1 MKLSHCGAV
10 GVVLVLLMMT
20 FSISHA
26 QLYRY
31 KDAHGNWCYTDN
43 LADVPLDQREDC
55 KQYEPIQTPAA
66 QPIRKERT
74 PTAEDQAAPEETGRL
89 RDELQARKAAL
100 DQEYEALVKES
111 GELEKRSQNLK
122 SEEERRAFENRKT
135 AFNQRLKVFEER
147 RQVFE
152 KDLQAYNDIVGY
164 HKN

>member
-10 GVVLVLLMMT
+10 GIAVALLMMT
-20 FSISHA
+20 FSTSHA

-31 KDAHGNWCYTDN
+31 KDAHGNWSYTDN
-43 LADVPLDQREDC
+43 LADVPLDQREEV
-55 KQYEPIQTPAA
+55 KQYEPIETQTA
-66 QPIRKERT
+66 QPIRKERP
-74 PTAEDQAAPEETGRL
+74 PTAEDTAAPDETGRL

-100 DQEYEALVKES
+100 DQEYDALVKES
-111 GELEKRSQNLK
+111 GELEKRSQSLK
-122 SEEERRAFENRKT
+122 SEEERRAFENSKT

-164 HKN
+164 RKN

>member
-10 GVVLVLLMMT
+10 TIAVVLLVMT
-20 FSISHA
+20 FGTTHA

-31 KDAHGNWCYTDN
+31 KDAHGNWSYTDN

-55 KQYEPIQTPAA
+55 KQYETIETPTA

-74 PTAEDQAAPEETGRL
+74 PDATEQTAPEETGRL

-100 DQEYEALVKES
+100 DQEYEELVKES

-122 SEEERRAFENRKT
+122 SEEERRTFENRKT

-152 KDLQAYNDIVGY
+152 KDLQAYNEIVGY
-164 HKN
+164 RKN

>member
-10 GVVLVLLMMT
+10 AIAVLLLLMT
-20 FSISHA
+20 FSPSHA

-31 KDAHGNWCYTDN
+31 KDTHGNWSYTDN
-43 LADVPLDQREDC
+43 LADVPKDQREDV
-55 KQYEPIQTPAA
+55 KQYEPIETPTA
-66 QPIRKERT
+66 QPVRKERT
-74 PTAEDQAAPEETGRL
+74 SSAEDQGVPEETGRL

-122 SEEERRAFENRKT
+122 SEEQRKAFENRKT
-135 AFNQRLKVFEER
+135 AFNQRLKAFEER

-152 KDLQAYNDIVGY
+152 KDLQAYNEIVGY
-164 HKN
+164 RQN

>member
-10 GVVLVLLMMT
+10 GIAVLLLLMS
-20 FSISHA
+20 FSTSQA
-26 QLYRY
+26 QLFRY
-31 KDAHGNWCYTDN
+31 KDAHGNWSYTDN

-55 KQYEPIQTPAA
+55 KQYEPIETPTA

-74 PTAEDQAAPEETGRL
+74 AAAEDNAAPEETGRL

-111 GELEKRSQNLK
+111 GELEKRSQNLR
-122 SEEERRAFENRKT
+122 SEAETRAFENRKN

-164 HKN
+164 RQN